1 MSKLVFATFLVSLVV
16 ASTPWPLR
24 EQQFEY
30 NKQAEL
36 DAKGNIY
43 VSSDQ
48 GRLIWM
54 ADTKHC
60 SEVRVANDEQ
70 TVGCRVM
77 QDQKLGNSAPSLQ
90 LEIYLKGGHKEI
102 IEPGAPILDWHFWED
117 GQQVAFSYG
126 QGNGQVT
133 YALYDLATARIIE
146 KLAEPSDERLLPQW
160 AKSQAQIQDE
170 SVPMSAVLT
179 EERTK
184 WIAKVLRQIGKI
196 KPGMRRRDLL
206 TVFTTEGGI
215 SARTQRTYVHTECPY
230 IKVTV
235 RFKAVSGG
243 ESPGLN
249 EDPDDIIESVS
260 QPYLE
265 WSVMD

>member
-1 MSKLVFATFLVSLVV
+1 MSKLVFAAFLVSFAV
-16 ASTPWPLR
+16 ASTPCSLR

-30 NKQAEL
+30 NKQAEV

-48 GRLIWM
+48 GKLIWM
-54 ADTKHC
+54 ANIKHC
-60 SEVRVANDEQ
+60 SEVSEASDQQ
-70 TVGCRVM
+70 TVGCRVI
-77 QDQKLGNSAPSLQ
+77 QDQELGNIAPSLQ
-90 LEIYLKGGHKEI
+90 LEIYRKGGHKEI
-102 IEPGAPILDWHFWED
+102 IEPGAPILEWHFWEE

-126 QGNGQVT
+126 QGNGQLT

-146 KLAEPSDERLLPQW
+146 KLAEPSDESLLPQW

-170 SVPMSAVLT
+170 SVPTSAALS

-184 WIAKVLRQIGKI
+184 WIAKVLREIDRI
-196 KPGMRRRDLL
+196 TPGMGRRDLL

-215 SARTQRTYVHTECPY
+215 STRTQRTYVHTECPY

-235 RFKAVSGG
+235 RFKAVS
-243 ESPGLN
+243 ESSPGPA
-249 EDPDDIIESVS
+249 EDPDDIIESIS
-260 QPYLE
+260 PPY
-265 WSVMD
+265 

>member
-60 SEVRVANDEQ
+60 SEVHVANDQQ

-90 LEIYLKGGHKEI
+90 LEIYQKGGHKEI

-133 YALYDLATARIIE
+133 YALYDLATARIYRKTGRTVRREIASSMGE
-146 KLAEPSDERLLPQW
+146 EPSADSRRVRSDERRPYRRANKMDRESSSSNW
-160 AKSQAQIQDE
+160 QD
-170 SVPMSAVLT
+170 
-179 EERTK
+179 
-184 WIAKVLRQIGKI
+184 
-196 KPGMRRRDLL
+196 
-206 TVFTTEGGI
+206 
-215 SARTQRTYVHTECPY
+215 
-230 IKVTV
+230 
-235 RFKAVSGG
+235 
-243 ESPGLN
+243 
-249 EDPDDIIESVS
+249 
-260 QPYLE
+260 
-265 WSVMD
+265 

>member
-1 MSKLVFATFLVSLVV
+1 V
-16 ASTPWPLR
+16 
-24 EQQFEY
+24 
-30 NKQAEL
+30 
-36 DAKGNIY
+36 
-43 VSSDQ
+43 
-48 GRLIWM
+48 
-54 ADTKHC
+54 
-60 SEVRVANDEQ
+60 
-70 TVGCRVM
+70 
-77 QDQKLGNSAPSLQ
+77 PSLQ
-90 LEIYLKGGHKEI
+90 LEIYRKGGHKEI
-102 IEPGAPILDWHFWED
+102 IEPGAPILEWHFSED

-146 KLAEPSDERLLPQW
+146 KLAEPSDESLLPQW

-179 EERTK
+179 DERTK

-196 KPGMRRRDLL
+196 RPGMRRRDLL

-215 SARTQRTYVHTECPY
+215 STRTQRTYVHTECPY

-235 RFKAVSGG
+235 RFKAVSG
-243 ESPGLN
+243 ESPSLD

-260 QPYLE
+260 QPFLA